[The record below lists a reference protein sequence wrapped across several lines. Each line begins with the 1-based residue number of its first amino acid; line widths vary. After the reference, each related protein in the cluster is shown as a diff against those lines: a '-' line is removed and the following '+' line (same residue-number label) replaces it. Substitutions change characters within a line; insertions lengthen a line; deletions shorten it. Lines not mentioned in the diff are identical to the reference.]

1 MDQYFLTD
9 QQQHQ
14 IRNRLRHKNNVLES
28 PPNHPR
34 LPRPPVC
41 GKIVFHETGPW
52 CQKDRN
58 KYILS
63 HCYFQPATGS

>member
-28 PPNHPR
+28 PPNHPWVGKGSPLEAPIHR
-34 LPRPPVC
+34 GDRGRPGTCLATEVPENID
-41 GKIVFHETGPW
+41 G
-52 CQKDRN
+52 
-58 KYILS
+58 LS
-63 HCYFQPATGS
+63 